1 MATTKMVND
10 DDRKDRFC
18 FACESETLGFNPSNW
33 CPRCKWMI
41 RPHCSGFIP
50 LNKFSDTDIESVNE
64 ILKNNSIRA
73 TVSRLRDWHS
83 RLDRQDSDWLFR
95 VQQSHIE
102 PIIDDEKGT
111 EIRERILQEI
121 SEAEN
126 PSHKEWLMNR
136 GIPLP
141 GGCWIQIS
149 SPSHMPHSITI
160 DGVINSGPRFPS
172 IQLIEMIS
180 KMEVWE
186 LKAINWN
193 KFGQLLA
200 QLGEDRRDWLRKYRR
215 RGVDW
220 RDYAGL
226 RRQATPP
233 VRTGGSVIS
242 QIIRRWTRYRDPEWK
257 WTDLR
262 RHSTHT
268 QDQIRQSQHT
278 SDMEELPFLI
288 ERMFSE
294 EAETIPWLNR
304 WREQTGNFSSPDL
317 FDHEYNNCITVRDGR
332 LFVRAKSVDG
342 RIKLRRVPT
351 DFRLW
356 SALISAQ
363 LSPPGSTIHDSLQ
376 LLLLN
381 WNNDRVTPIMPVEAD
396 RRAARLLADLE
407 HKNENIYFSVKDRSL
422 LIEGTTETQYQI
434 KVSQQFTRRL
444 DKYQLSARVDPSKEW
459 EPICTHAS
467 EQLRNLPIGDQ
478 IVTVALVCAQ
488 DKHNH
493 RAIRTVHDFLAR
505 KNKITWDDRLA
516 SQENLERI
524 DPDEVRVR
532 RRWQHLQYRQREARE
547 RAEIVVQNHI
557 VQNPPFPIDDDAIG
571 VEGNRNRIPN
581 LLINAL
587 VGLHAAPIGSMARFP
602 NAPGRSFRLL
612 TIENVYQTQQE
623 VEILQTMARNHGW
636 RHSEEMGE
644 HHEVEEGQ
652 EIWVK
657 GQHVP
662 LNRDALFEYLTPIQE
677 EFDPEGRQ
685 WWARIEDQVRFFRQR
700 RHRAFWNFQNEER

>member
-1 MATTKMVND
+1 MVND
-10 DDRKDRFC
+10 DERKDRFC
-18 FACESETLGFNPSNW
+18 FACESETLGFGPSNW

-50 LNKFSDTDIESVNE
+50 LNRFSDTDIESVNE

-121 SEAEN
+121 LEAEN
-126 PSHKEWLMNR
+126 SSHKEWLMNR

-149 SPSHMPHSITI
+149 SPAHLPHSITI

-180 KMEVWE
+180 KMKEWE

-200 QLGEDRRDWLRKYRR
+200 QLGENRRDWFRRSRR
-215 RGVDW
+215 RGRDW

-226 RRQATPP
+226 RRHAIDP

-242 QIIRRWTRYRDPEWK
+242 QIIRRWTNIM
-257 WTDLR
+257 
-262 RHSTHT
+262 RHSQHPR
-268 QDQIRQSQHT
+268 DQIQQSQHT

-304 WREQTGNFSSPDL
+304 WKEQTGNFSSADL
-317 FDHEYNNCITVRDGR
+317 FDQEYNNCITVRDGR
-332 LFVRAKSVDG
+332 LFVRAKSVG
-342 RIKLRRVPT
+342 GKTKLRRVPT

-381 WNNDRVTPIMPVEAD
+381 WNNDRVNPIIPEEAD

-407 HKNENIYFSVKDRSL
+407 QKNENIYFSAKDRSL

-434 KVSQQFTRRL
+434 KVNQQFTRRM
-444 DKYQLSARVDPSKEW
+444 DKYQLSARVDPSSEW
-459 EPICTHAS
+459 EAICTHAS

-505 KNKITWDDRLA
+505 KNKITWDD
-516 SQENLERI
+516 SFQENR
-524 DPDEVRVR
+524 D
-532 RRWQHLQYRQREARE
+532 H
-547 RAEIVVQNHI
+547 AEIDQFGPRGRREWGQRFRALQNRNREIRVERHQNYREFHF
-557 VQNPPFPIDDDAIG
+557 QNPPFPIDDDAIG

-581 LLINAL
+581 LLVNAL

-602 NAPGRSFRLL
+602 NAPGGSFRLL

-623 VEILQTMARNHGW
+623 VEILRAIARNHGW